1 MEFLAFVAFV
11 GLVINSVL
19 ARSLIWLFLWFDG
32 FFRPTLSSDP
42 SHLTL
47 SHLISLRHYYL
58 IFHSGIPTNNHKG
71 KGEQPCRTFSSLTR
85 NISSYLS
92 SSCLASHSNSNR
104 GSTTSRRTDSTR
116 AAYHLEYLAG
126 TRPKLW
132 LCTLYYSYTSVGIQL
147 TKLPRQAFN
156 CLLLKMKWGK
166 LTFSFPSKCPSP
178 FPTQL
183 VTNTSSPQLQGL
195 SNLSLITSLITNNL
209 HIN

>member
-92 SSCLASHSNSNR
+92 SSCLASHSNSHR
-104 GSTTSRRTDSTR
+104 GSTTSRRTDETR
-116 AAYHLEYLAG
+116 TRTGLPGQLLEIPLYHYTTPLMKLNLEQDYQ
-126 TRPKLW
+126 
-132 LCTLYYSYTSVGIQL
+132 V
-147 TKLPRQAFN
+147 
-156 CLLLKMKWGK
+156 
-166 LTFSFPSKCPSP
+166 
-178 FPTQL
+178 TQKPL
-183 VTNTSSPQLQGL
+183 
-195 SNLSLITSLITNNL
+195 
-209 HIN
+209 